1 MKKFWKI
8 FGISVG
14 SLLGVV
20 IIAII
25 IVCNVIVTPKQLT
38 PLLNKYAHEFIT
50 CQYSFDEVELT
61 FFSSFPEFAL
71 RANNVTLINPTEG
84 AQSDTLLHVESVSGV
99 INAGDFI
106 HAFFNEDRIVLN
118 IHGLA
123 ISNGTAN
130 IYQGKDGICNYDII
144 APSDDDEEESTII
157 FQYCGFDKI
166 DLNGIEASIRMP
178 ETEASVKNIK
188 LSAGG
193 RFFAEEVSADG
204 KFVLSADDIYGKIKD
219 IKADCKRIELE
230 GEGIFSNMHF
240 SGEGKLKT
248 ENVNLAINNEKM
260 IDNRDIEITMP
271 CDVNVE
277 YTYAN
282 LYDGFNVK
290 IDNNEIDLKGKAEMC
305 ENGDIYLGIDFETNV
320 WDINKTL
327 ALVPAQYLKDVDF
340 LKKLKTDGTF
350 KIDGKINGTLAEN
363 NFPLIFANIELDKC
377 NADIE
382 GIPYHLAVEK
392 AKLYADINLNEKS
405 NVTIHELN
413 AAADD
418 MKFDITGN
426 VDDLLGHMTCD
437 MHVKGNADLERLKEV
452 IPDKLKLKL
461 GGNTD
466 IDLKANFAL
475 DDAIN
480 IRLDKI
486 KANGTIAYKSL
497 NVRYNDS
504 IFVNDS
510 KGVISIEMPNKHTNK
525 HFKEYGNIGI
535 QGEKIS
541 CSMAGTINAIVKGA
555 DIKVHFGDVLND
567 KKFIETVCDVKCE
580 SLMGNYD
587 TIHFNLN
594 EPDINVTTFPMHKD
608 PMQPGLTATY
618 RSKMSQI
625 VMGKALNFDAAAL
638 SFSGFTTYDKSKE
651 NILLKLNPT
660 LNAIVADGK
669 LKMAEIKPEIKIPS
683 IDFKF
688 TPRECHINKSRI
700 QIEHSDFN
708 LSGDVT
714 NIKNHIEKNELL
726 KGDLK
731 FESDQTNVDEIMAL
745 VNGIG
750 NSSEETKQEEQMPD
764 EDNPFMVPKGV
775 DIALTTIIKKAIFND
790 NELRDVTGK
799 LTVKDGI
806 LIAEQMGFTSE
817 AAEMQ
822 LTGIYRSE
830 RKNHLFCGLDFHLLN
845 IDIHKLIKLIPSID
859 TIVPM
864 LKSFEG
870 NAEFHLA
877 AETYL
882 KSNYDI
888 KFSTLRG
895 AAAIEGKDLV
905 LLDNKTFSTIA
916 KYMMFN
922 KKTKNIVDSLS
933 VEATLFRNEVDI
945 YPFLVSMDKWQAVL
959 AGRHNLDMSFNYHIS
974 LTDCPLPARLGLDIT
989 GTFDDP
995 KFKLVPCQ
1003 YKALYKPNK
1012 RGAVEEQILTLK
1024 KQIADALKANVIK

>member
-14 SLLGVV
+14 SLLGVL

-25 IVCNVIVTPKQLT
+25 IVCNVIVTPKRLT
-38 PLLNKYAHEFIT
+38 PLLNKYAREFIT

-71 RANNVTLINPTEG
+71 RANNVTLVNPTEG
-84 AQSDTLLHVESVSGV
+84 AQSDTLLHVESLSGV
-99 INAGDFI
+99 INAGDFL
-106 HAFFNEDRIVLN
+106 HAFIDEDRIVLN
-118 IHGLA
+118 IHGIA

-130 IYQGKDGICNYDII
+130 IFQGKDGICNYDII
-144 APSDDDEEESTII
+144 VPSDDEEEDTTII
-157 FQYCGFDKI
+157 FQYCGFDEI
-166 DLNGIEASIRMP
+166 YLNGINASIRMP
-178 ETEASVKNIK
+178 GTEAAVKNIK
-188 LSAGG
+188 LNAAG
-193 RFFAEEVSADG
+193 RFFAEETSADG
-204 KFVLSADDIYGKIKD
+204 KVILSADDIYGKVKD
-219 IKADCKRIELE
+219 IDAGCKHLELE
-230 GEGIFSNMHF
+230 AEGIFSNMHF
-240 SGEGKLKT
+240 SGDGKLKT
-248 ENVNLAINNEKM
+248 ENVILAVNNEKM
-260 IDNRDIEITMP
+260 IDNRNIEVNMP
-271 CDVNVE
+271 CDFNVE
-277 YTYAN
+277 YMYAN
-282 LYDGFNVK
+282 LYDGFKVM
-290 IDNNEIDLKGKAEMC
+290 IDDNEIKIEGKAELC
-305 ENGDIYLGIDFETNV
+305 DNGDIYLGMNFETNE

-327 ALVPAQYLKDVDF
+327 ELVPAQYLRDVDF
-340 LKKLKTDGTF
+340 MKKMKADGTF
-350 KIDGKINGTLAEN
+350 RIDGKINGTLAEKN
-363 NFPLIFANIELDKC
+363 YPLIFANLELNDC

-382 GIPYHLAVEK
+382 GIPYHLAIGK
-392 AKLYADINLNEKS
+392 ARLYADVNLNEKS

-426 VDDLLGHMTCD
+426 VNDLLGRLVCNV
-437 MHVKGNADLERLKEV
+437 HVKGNADLEKLKEV
-452 IPDKLKLKL
+452 IPEKLKLRL
-461 GGNTD
+461 GGKTD
-466 IDLKANFAL
+466 IDLNANFAL

-480 IRLDKI
+480 TRLDKI

-510 KGVISIEMPNKHTNK
+510 KGIISIEMPNRHTNK
-525 HFKEYGNIGI
+525 HFKEYGNVGI
-535 QGEKIS
+535 KGEKIS
-541 CSMAGTINAIVKGA
+541 CTMTGSMNATVNGA
-555 DIKVHFGDVLND
+555 DITVHFGDVLND
-567 KKFIETVCDVKCE
+567 KKFIETVCEVKCE

-594 EPDINVTTFPMHKD
+594 SPDVNVTTFPMHKD
-608 PMQPGLTATY
+608 PKQPGVTATY
-618 RSKMSQI
+618 KSKTSRI
-625 VMGKALNFDAAAL
+625 TMGKALNFDATAL
-638 SFSGFTTYDKSKE
+638 SFSGFTTYDKTKE

-660 LNAIVADGK
+660 LNAVVTDGI
-669 LKMAEIKPEIKIPS
+669 LRMTEIKPEIKIPS

-688 TPRECHINKSRI
+688 TPKECHINKSRI

-714 NIKNHIEKNELL
+714 NIKNHIEKNGLL
-726 KGDLK
+726 KGNLK
-731 FESDQTNVDEIMAL
+731 FESDQTNVDEIMNL

-750 NSSEETKQEEQMPD
+750 NEKEATQEEKSSA
-764 EDNPFMVPKGV
+764 EDDPFMVPKGV
-775 DIALTTIIKKAIFND
+775 DIALTTIIRKAIFND
-790 NELRDVTGK
+790 NELKNVTGK
-799 LTVKDGI
+799 LTVKDGVV
-806 LIAEQMGFTSE
+806 IAEQMGFTSE

-830 RKNHLFCGLDFHLLN
+830 RKNHLFCGMDFHLLN

-895 AAAIEGKDLV
+895 AAAIEGKNLV
-905 LLDNKTFSTIA
+905 LLDNETFSTIA

-989 GTFDDP
+989 GTFDKP

-1003 YKALYKPNK
+1003 YKALYKPDK

-1024 KQIADALKANVIK
+1024 KQISDALKANVK